1 MRLLKLVSKNLT
13 RRPARTLLSV
23 GGIASALLLF
33 VLVES
38 LSLGL
43 DQAMSGADAARTL
56 VVYRKNRYCPQTSN
70 LPDVY
75 TSRIEDV
82 EGVESVLPVQVFLN
96 NCRASV
102 DLVTF
107 QGAPVERMLASRNLT
122 LVEGDLAR
130 FRSED
135 DAALVGIDFARRKGL
150 RVGQVFPFGG
160 IDVKVAGIYTST
172 EKPEESL
179 VMTHLD
185 FLRYSMPM
193 RKDGSVTQFEVKV
206 SDPGRARE
214 IAAEIDALFATAE
227 EPTDTRPQ
235 VAFLERATKDLST
248 ILRFGRWLGLA
259 CVAVVLSLVANT
271 VFMSVQERVR
281 EFGVMRTLGFGEGAV
296 AGLVVA
302 EAVLLAL
309 SGAALGVGGAYA
321 LLHFTNL
328 TIGTEGVSV
337 AFATSPGLAL
347 RGFGVAAVVGVLA
360 GLAPALRS
368 ARQPIV
374 KSLRT

>member
-1 MRLLKLVSKNLT
+1 MKLLKLVLKNLL
-13 RRPARTLLSV
+13 RRPGRTILSV
-23 GGIASALLLF
+23 GGVASALLLF

-43 DQAMSGADAARTL
+43 DQALSGTDAAKTL

-75 TSRIEDV
+75 ASRIEDV
-82 EGVESVLPVQVFLN
+82 KGVESALPVQVFLN

-107 QGAPVERMLASRNLT
+107 QGAPAERMLASRNLE
-122 LVEGDLAR
+122 VIEGSEAR
-130 FRSED
+130 FIAED
-135 DAALVGIDFARRKGL
+135 DAALVGVNFARRKGL
-150 RVGQVFPFGG
+150 RVGQNFPFGG
-160 IDVKVAGIYTST
+160 IDVKVAGIFTST
-172 EKPEESL
+172 EGPEESL
-179 VMTHLD
+179 VLTHLD

-193 RKDGSVTQFEVKV
+193 PRDGSVTQFEVKIE
-206 SDPGRARE
+206 DPSMARE
-214 IAAEIDALFATAE
+214 IPAEIDALFATAE

-248 ILRFGRWLGLA
+248 ILKFGRWLGLA

-281 EFGVMRTLGFGEGAV
+281 EFGVMRTLGFREGQVALLVVLEAV
-296 AGLVVA
+296 AL
-302 EAVLLAL
+302 AVLGA
-309 SGAALGVGGAYA
+309 SIGVGAAYLF
-321 LLHFTNL
+321 LHFANL

-337 AFATSPGLAL
+337 AFATSPDLAL
-347 RGFGVAAVVGVLA
+347 RGFAVAAVIGVLA
-360 GLAPALRS
+360 GLAPAVRS
-368 ARQPIV
+368 ARSPIV
-374 KSLRT
+374 QTLRA

>member
-1 MRLLKLVSKNLT
+1 MKLLKLVLKNLT
-13 RRPARTLLSV
+13 RRPGRTLLSI
-23 GGIASALLLF
+23 GGIGSALLLF

-43 DQAMSGADAARTL
+43 DQAMSGGDAARTL

-75 TSRIEDV
+75 TSRIEAV

-107 QGAPVERMLASRNLT
+107 QGAPVEKMLESRNLEV
-122 LVEGDLAR
+122 VEGDLDR
-130 FRSED
+130 FVEED

-150 RVGQVFPFGG
+150 RVGQAFPFGG
-160 IDVKVAGIYTST
+160 IDVKVAGIFTST
-172 EKPEESL
+172 EGPEESL
-179 VMTHLD
+179 ILTHLD

-206 SDPGRARE
+206 SDPSRARD

-248 ILRFGRWLGLA
+248 ILGFGRWLGLA

-281 EFGVMRTLGFGEGAV
+281 EFGVLRTLGFGELRV
-296 AGLVVA
+296 ASLVVI
-302 EAVLLAL
+302 EAVVLAL
-309 SGAALGVGGAYA
+309 LGAALGVGGAYG
-321 LLHFTNL
+321 LLSATHL

-337 AFATSPGLAL
+337 AFATSPELAL
-347 RGFGVAAVVGVLA
+347 RGLGVAAVVGVLA
-360 GLAPALRS
+360 GLLPALRS
-368 ARQPIV
+368 ARLPIV
-374 KSLRT
+374 RSLRT

>member
-13 RRPARTLLSV
+13 RRPARTLLSI

-82 EGVESVLPVQVFLN
+82 DGVESVLPVQVFLN

-130 FRSED
+130 FRAED
-135 DAALVGIDFARRKGL
+135 DAALVGIDFARRKDL

-309 SGAALGVGGAYA
+309 SGAALGVGGAYG

-360 GLAPALRS
+360 GLAPAVRS

-374 KSLRT
+374 RSLRT